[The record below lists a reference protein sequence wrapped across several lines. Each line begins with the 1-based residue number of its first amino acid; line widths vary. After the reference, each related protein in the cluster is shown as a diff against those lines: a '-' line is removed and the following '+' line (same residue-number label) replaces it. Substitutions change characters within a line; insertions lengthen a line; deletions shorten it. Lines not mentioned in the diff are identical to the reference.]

1 MFLHFIYSLRAHRK
15 KIFLIVPDAMCLAV
29 RKNVGGEYNTYCNIL
44 LTSL

>member
-1 MFLHFIYSLRAHRK
+1 MFLHFIYSLRAHTK
-15 KIFLIVPDAMCLAV
+15 KNFLIVPDAMCLAV